1 MHRVRRTLAEV
12 EDRLY
17 RQPLDTWGKAEGV
30 FPWTFNQGFKYSN
43 KNA

>member
-1 MHRVRRTLAEV
+1 MHRVRHTLAEV

-17 RQPLDTWGKAEGV
+17 RQPLHTWGKAGV